1 MKKILLYTLMTV
13 AAAGMTACE
22 DFLTRDTY
30 DQIGSDEFWKSETD
44 LELYANGFI
53 QKMIPGDGTITRGD
67 IDADYCAVDIAT
79 DLLRPD
85 GNVSPD
91 NQGGWTE
98 SSWTNLRRVNYM
110 LDNMHRCRGRVSD
123 EVYNHYEGVARFWR
137 AWFYYDKVRTFGAVP
152 WYDFTISAS
161 DKEALTKPR
170 DSREYVMDKV
180 LEDLTFASTYC
191 LADAKYTKGSALINK
206 WVALAFK
213 SRVCL
218 YEGTF
223 RKYHSREPSSDKPW
237 QNDVYNAD
245 NKFLREAAA
254 AAKEIMDKGPFSL
267 VTGDVKTAYRS
278 LFTSAGLLTQEVI
291 FGREY
296 SKELSAFHETS
307 WYYYSPTYG
316 TKIAMTKKFM
326 NTYLTTKGTPFTDI
340 DGYKTIDFIHD
351 FVLKPLAAPETDFTL
366 LCIADPQCAS
376 TADISRYVNET
387 IPDIEATV
395 ETFKAKGRAVYGI
408 TLGDIVFDTPDLW
421 SNMKEAMANRNLTIF
436 QTIGNHDHLK
446 TETSDDKAA
455 ANFESQFGPRN
466 YSFNRGN
473 AHIVSMDNVFYV
485 GGSTP
490 SSNYK
495 GGITDQ
501 QLEWLRQ
508 DLSHVAKDKLVIFCA
523 HMPFRGGTSETD
535 ESHMNHAGV
544 LDLLSEF
551 AEAHIMIGHTH
562 YQQKYIHTRNGKKIF
577 EHIHGAAC
585 GAWWTSTLCADGTP
599 NGYGVYEIS
608 GSTVPNQYYKATNKA
623 ADHQIRA
630 YSAKQVFGTSGS
642 TTFGFAANASAMND
656 AKCIVANVW
665 NSDTGGDWKVSLW
678 QNGAKVGDMT
688 RISTCDYWAYAYHVL
703 YFSKSVGSTWGKKLD
718 HFYYGRLTSGTP
730 ETADFEIVVEDGMG
744 NTYRTSKLQTD
755 FIGF

>member
-1 MKKILLYTLMTV
+1 MLFCCM
-13 AAAGMTACE
+13 AAALLLACSNDKSDGE
-22 DFLTRDTY
+22 GREPGVETELNGTQLGEGTTLYGLVTDTSGNPV
-30 DQIGSDEFWKSETD
+30 QGVVVSDGYNCVETD
-44 LELYANGFI
+44 ANGVY
-53 QKMIPGDGTITRGD
+53 QMIR
-67 IDADYCAVDIAT
+67 YKK
-79 DLLRPD
+79 
-85 GNVSPD
+85 
-91 NQGGWTE
+91 
-98 SSWTNLRRVNYM
+98 
-110 LDNMHRCRGRVSD
+110 
-123 EVYNHYEGVARFWR
+123 ARF
-137 AWFYYDKVRTFGAVP
+137 V
-152 WYDFTISAS
+152 WY
-161 DKEALTKPR
+161 
-170 DSREYVMDKV
+170 
-180 LEDLTFASTYC
+180 STPAGYE
-191 LADAKYTKGSALINK
+191 INT
-206 WVALAFK
+206 
-213 SRVCL
+213 S
-218 YEGTF
+218 
-223 RKYHSREPSSDKPW
+223 
-237 QNDVYNAD
+237 AD
-245 NKFLREAAA
+245 NYPLYYA
-254 AAKEIMDKGPFSL
+254 EIVHKN
-267 VTGDVKTAYRS
+267 
-278 LFTSAGLLTQEVI
+278 
-291 FGREY
+291 
-296 SKELSAFHETS
+296 
-307 WYYYSPTYG
+307 
-316 TKIAMTKKFM
+316 IA
-326 NTYLTTKGTPFTDI
+326 DR
-340 DGYKTIDFIHD
+340 HD

-421 SNMKEAMANRNLTIF
+421 SNMKEAMGNRNLTIF

-551 AEAHIMIGHTH
+551 VEAHIMIGHTH

-642 TTFGFAANASAMND
+642 TDVRLRRQCLGHERREVHRGQRLEFGHGRRLESIALAERREGGGYDPHFDLRLLGLRLPRALLQQERGQHVGQEARPLLLRQADLRD
-656 AKCIVANVW
+656 ARNGRFRDRRRGRHGQHLPHVET
-665 NSDTGGDWKVSLW
+665 SDRLHRILIPACKKRCRAPFGARHSFHAEIRQRSPSLSIILR
-678 QNGAKVGDMT
+678 G
-688 RISTCDYWAYAYHVL
+688 
-703 YFSKSVGSTWGKKLD
+703 
-718 HFYYGRLTSGTP
+718 
-730 ETADFEIVVEDGMG
+730 
-744 NTYRTSKLQTD
+744 
-755 FIGF
+755 

>member
-1 MKKILLYTLMTV
+1 MLFCCM
-13 AAAGMTACE
+13 AAALLLACSNDKSDGE
-22 DFLTRDTY
+22 GREPGVETELNGTQLGEGTTLYGLVTDTSGNPV
-30 DQIGSDEFWKSETD
+30 QGVVVSDGYNCVETD
-44 LELYANGFI
+44 ANGVY
-53 QKMIPGDGTITRGD
+53 QMIR
-67 IDADYCAVDIAT
+67 
-79 DLLRPD
+79 
-85 GNVSPD
+85 SKK
-91 NQGGWTE
+91 
-98 SSWTNLRRVNYM
+98 
-110 LDNMHRCRGRVSD
+110 
-123 EVYNHYEGVARFWR
+123 ARF
-137 AWFYYDKVRTFGAVP
+137 V
-152 WYDFTISAS
+152 WY
-161 DKEALTKPR
+161 
-170 DSREYVMDKV
+170 
-180 LEDLTFASTYC
+180 STPAGYE
-191 LADAKYTKGSALINK
+191 INT
-206 WVALAFK
+206 
-213 SRVCL
+213 S
-218 YEGTF
+218 
-223 RKYHSREPSSDKPW
+223 
-237 QNDVYNAD
+237 AD
-245 NKFLREAAA
+245 NYPLYYA
-254 AAKEIMDKGPFSL
+254 EIVHKN
-267 VTGDVKTAYRS
+267 
-278 LFTSAGLLTQEVI
+278 
-291 FGREY
+291 
-296 SKELSAFHETS
+296 
-307 WYYYSPTYG
+307 
-316 TKIAMTKKFM
+316 IA
-326 NTYLTTKGTPFTDI
+326 DR
-340 DGYKTIDFIHD
+340 HD

-395 ETFKAKGRAVYGI
+395 ETFKAQGRAVYGI

>member
-1 MKKILLYTLMTV
+1 MT
-13 AAAGMTACE
+13 
-22 DFLTRDTY
+22 DTS
-30 DQIGSDEFWKSETD
+30 GNPVRGVVVSDGYNCVETD
-44 LELYANGFI
+44 ANGVY
-53 QKMIPGDGTITRGD
+53 QMIR
-67 IDADYCAVDIAT
+67 YKK
-79 DLLRPD
+79 
-85 GNVSPD
+85 
-91 NQGGWTE
+91 
-98 SSWTNLRRVNYM
+98 
-110 LDNMHRCRGRVSD
+110 
-123 EVYNHYEGVARFWR
+123 ARF
-137 AWFYYDKVRTFGAVP
+137 V
-152 WYDFTISAS
+152 WY
-161 DKEALTKPR
+161 
-170 DSREYVMDKV
+170 
-180 LEDLTFASTYC
+180 STPAGYE
-191 LADAKYTKGSALINK
+191 INT
-206 WVALAFK
+206 
-213 SRVCL
+213 S
-218 YEGTF
+218 
-223 RKYHSREPSSDKPW
+223 
-237 QNDVYNAD
+237 AD
-245 NKFLREAAA
+245 NYPLYYA
-254 AAKEIMDKGPFSL
+254 EIVHKN
-267 VTGDVKTAYRS
+267 
-278 LFTSAGLLTQEVI
+278 
-291 FGREY
+291 
-296 SKELSAFHETS
+296 
-307 WYYYSPTYG
+307 
-316 TKIAMTKKFM
+316 IA
-326 NTYLTTKGTPFTDI
+326 DR
-340 DGYKTIDFIHD
+340 HD

-678 QNGAKVGDMT
+678 QNGAKVG
-688 RISTCDYWAYAYHVL
+688 I
-703 YFSKSVGSTWGKKLD
+703 
-718 HFYYGRLTSGTP
+718 
-730 ETADFEIVVEDGMG
+730 
-744 NTYRTSKLQTD
+744 
-755 FIGF
+755 

>member
-1 MKKILLYTLMTV
+1 MPKSS
-13 AAAGMTACE
+13 
-22 DFLTRDTY
+22 TRT
-30 DQIGSDEFWKSETD
+30 
-44 LELYANGFI
+44 
-53 QKMIPGDGTITRGD
+53 
-67 IDADYCAVDIAT
+67 
-79 DLLRPD
+79 
-85 GNVSPD
+85 SP
-91 NQGGWTE
+91 
-98 SSWTNLRRVNYM
+98 
-110 LDNMHRCRGRVSD
+110 
-123 EVYNHYEGVARFWR
+123 
-137 AWFYYDKVRTFGAVP
+137 
-152 WYDFTISAS
+152 
-161 DKEALTKPR
+161 
-170 DSREYVMDKV
+170 
-180 LEDLTFASTYC
+180 
-191 LADAKYTKGSALINK
+191 
-206 WVALAFK
+206 
-213 SRVCL
+213 
-218 YEGTF
+218 
-223 RKYHSREPSSDKPW
+223 
-237 QNDVYNAD
+237 
-245 NKFLREAAA
+245 
-254 AAKEIMDKGPFSL
+254 
-267 VTGDVKTAYRS
+267 
-278 LFTSAGLLTQEVI
+278 
-291 FGREY
+291 
-296 SKELSAFHETS
+296 
-307 WYYYSPTYG
+307 
-316 TKIAMTKKFM
+316 
-326 NTYLTTKGTPFTDI
+326 
-340 DGYKTIDFIHD
+340 
-351 FVLKPLAAPETDFTL
+351 KPLAAPETDFTL

-421 SNMKEAMANRNLTIF
+421 SNMKEAMGNRNLTIF

-585 GAWWTSTLCADGTP
+585 GAWWTSTLCTDGTP